1 MNDDRIRIARDNP
14 LKDELNDYIELL
26 RTVESASSALLA
38 RINEAGD
45 KVHATQL
52 LQSDILHV
60 VELSDMDD
68 ITPKG
73 AEALVKR
80 LHDARVER
88 RTAKILAD
96 ALCGERARIK
106 ELKHYAYTLRQH
118 MDNHL
123 RFIPRGFKPRTKYA
137 ERIHQDLHHPD
148 GLVVAPHLGDIE
160 RKNGLTYL
168 VDESDVPI
176 SNHATVAEAV
186 RAAYEHGMTLRRTP
200 LNEQRLLGIDPD
212 DDDFRAW
219 RDEHLS
225 AFGVDAPVLTEPESE
240 HDPVEA
246 VEEHD
251 PVEDAPPATDPEP
264 FAYAEPEVAVTD
276 ILPQRIPLDPH
287 LSYTLHRD
295 GTEWVLEGNKTEVA
309 RFKNTS
315 DAFTSLVESKAT
327 RLDLNSSLTI
337 MFELYMCAL
346 PPAQLRACEIWL
358 AAVRRRQNKAFSL

>member
-26 RTVESASSALLA
+26 RTVESASSALVA
-38 RINEAGD
+38 RINEASD

-96 ALCGERARIK
+96 ALCDERTRIK

-118 MDNHL
+118 MENHL
-123 RFIPRGFKPRTKYA
+123 RFMPRGFKPRTKYA

-176 SNHATVAEAV
+176 SNHATVAEAL

-200 LNEQRLLGIDPD
+200 LNEQRLLDIEPD

-225 AFGVDAPVLTEPESE
+225 AFGVDAPVLTEPE
-240 HDPVEA
+240 PVT
-246 VEEHD
+246 
-251 PVEDAPPATDPEP
+251 EDESAATDPEP
-264 FAYAEPEVAVTD
+264 FAYTEPEVAVTD
-276 ILPQRIPLDPH
+276 ILPQRVPLDPH
-287 LSYTLHRD
+287 LSYALHRD
-295 GTEWVLEGNKTEVA
+295 GTEWVLEGGKTEVA

-315 DAFTSLVESKAT
+315 DAFTSLVESNAT
-327 RLDLNSSLTI
+327 RVDLNSSLTI

-346 PPAQLRACEIWL
+346 PPAQLRDCEIWL
-358 AAVRRRQNKAFSL
+358 AAVRRHQNNAFSL